1 MMQKYQYAIP
11 AGLIALLGLWVA
23 YVSYTQ
29 SPAAAFAFP
38 RLVSAVFVV
47 LAIWTSSKPFARGA
61 SKMAASPVP
70 NSSRLCRA

>member
-47 LAIWTSSKPFARGA
+47 LAIWTFVKALREGADQDGGFTRGEI
-61 SKMAASPVP
+61 
-70 NSSRLCRA
+70 